1 MSAAPDP
8 LTREEDDDDLP
19 AAIDTRPFF
28 IETRS
33 GIRPRKGELRGL
45 GQRRRL
51 FDGEDRHLVVVDRCC
66 FA

>member
-33 GIRPRKGELRGL
+33 DTFRNHISK
-45 GQRRRL
+45 RRR
-51 FDGEDRHLVVVDRCC
+51 GRSRG
-66 FA
+66 ARARP

>member
-33 GIRPRKGELRGL
+33 GRSALAGRNT
-45 GQRRRL
+45 RL
-51 FDGEDRHLVVVDRCC
+51 TPQSIP
-66 FA
+66 FASE

>member
-33 GIRPRKGELRGL
+33 ASFR
-45 GQRRRL
+45 
-51 FDGEDRHLVVVDRCC
+51 
-66 FA
+66 